1 VLALAGASAV
11 MAGAVAVVLTR
22 SSDEGVTTH
31 FLTTPEHLAAYT
43 KQPQL
48 AEQMHAATLRQQIVK
63 ESAGEAHNV
72 IYAVYEDSAGS
83 AASSGPQIILFIGGN
98 LSGTSAASF
107 ISTFTGKLQGATTT
121 SAGSLGGEAACVPSV
136 DGRVAECVWAD
147 NDTFGVVASQTLSA
161 SKLGNE
167 LRQMRPMV
175 EYQAKHA
182 LTG

>member
-22 SSDEGVTTH
+22 SSGGVTH
-31 FLTTPEHLAAYT
+31 VLTTPEQLAAFT

-72 IYAVYEDSAGS
+72 IYAVYEDSSGS
-83 AASSGPQIILFIGGN
+83 AASSPQIILFIGGN
-98 LSGTSAASF
+98 LSGTSAGSF

-147 NDTFGVVASQTLSA
+147 NDTFGVVASQSMSA
-161 SKLGNE
+161 SKLADE

-175 EYQAKHA
+175 EHQVGRHS

>member
-22 SSDEGVTTH
+22 SGGGETH
-31 FLTTPEHLAAYT
+31 VLTTPDHLGAYAE
-43 KQPQL
+43 QPKL
-48 AEQMHAATLRQQIVK
+48 AEQMHAAALRQQIVK

-72 IYAVYEDSAGS
+72 IYAVYEDSTGP

-98 LSGTSAASF
+98 LSGTSAGSF

-121 SAGSLGGEAACVPSV
+121 SAGPLGGEAACVPSV

-161 SKLGNE
+161 PSLAHE
-167 LRQMRPMV
+167 LRQLRPMV
-175 EYQAKHA
+175 EHPGRHS

>member
-11 MAGAVAVVLTR
+11 MAGAVAIVLTR
-22 SSDEGVTTH
+22 PGGGGVTH
-31 FLTTPEHLAAYT
+31 VLTTPARLGAYS

-63 ESAGEAHNV
+63 ESAGEARNV

-83 AASSGPQIILFIGGN
+83 AATSGPQIILFIGGN
-98 LSGTSAASF
+98 LSGTSAGSF
-107 ISTFTGKLQGATTT
+107 ISTFTGKLQGAVTT
-121 SAGSLGGEAACVPSV
+121 SAGSIGGEAACVPSV

-161 SKLGNE
+161 SNLANE

-175 EYQAKHA
+175 ERPASTH
-182 LTG
+182 